1 MTRPRVVP
9 ATLAILAGVG
19 CAATGPDAA
28 PAPADAAPAAVVE
41 MTQTIRFVPDTV
53 RVLAGAIVE
62 WRNVSTGIGHTV
74 TLLPEAAADASHA
87 RHPAAA
93 SPFDSGNVPPGGS
106 WRHRFDVSGTYVYY
120 CTPHESVGMVG
131 VVIVS
136 G

>member
-1 MTRPRVVP
+1 MTRIRAVP
-9 ATLAILAGVG
+9 AALAILAVAG
-19 CAATGPDAA
+19 CASTGPDGA
-28 PAPADAAPAAVVE
+28 PAPPDVAPSAVVE

-53 RVLAGAIVE
+53 RILAGDIVE

-74 TLLPEAAADASHA
+74 TLLPEAAGVASRA
-87 RHPAAA
+87 RLPDAA
-93 SPFDSGNVPPGGS
+93 SPFDSGNIPPGAS

-131 VVIVS
+131 VVIVT